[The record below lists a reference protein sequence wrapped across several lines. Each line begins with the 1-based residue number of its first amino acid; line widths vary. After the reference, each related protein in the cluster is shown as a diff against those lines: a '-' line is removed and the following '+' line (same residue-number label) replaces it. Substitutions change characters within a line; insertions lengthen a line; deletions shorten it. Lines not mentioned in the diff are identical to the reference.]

1 MCYAV
6 IIDVCVSSLS
16 NTRCGCG
23 KKLTPMGLPIRNIFT
38 NRIKFGWKGM
48 FRRRTISS
56 SFLYAISRLVPV
68 ARFIE
73 RFRTDLFY
81 WGYLLEANGTGRNSR
96 QHNITKNWH
105 TAEERRAKKHNY
117 WPTAD
122 TGGLRDRRLAMLQ
135 PVAERHRFECL
146 SGEDWEYQPIPAAWV
161 INDQQTSQ

>member
-1 MCYAV
+1 MCCAV
-6 IIDVCVSSLS
+6 IIDVWVSPLS

-56 SFLYAISRLVPV
+56 SFLYAVSRLVPA

-96 QHNITKNWH
+96 QHNITENWH
-105 TAEERRAKKHNY
+105 SRRETRWEAKLLTHGWY
-117 WPTAD
+117 RWSAWPKIGDVAASRWETQIRVPKRR
-122 TGGLRDRRLAMLQ
+122 GLRI
-135 PVAERHRFECL
+135 PTNTSGL
-146 SGEDWEYQPIPAAWV
+146 S
-161 INDQQTSQ
+161 N